1 MNKLEFLA
9 LLRKELSGLPE
20 DSIEECLTF
29 YSEMIDDRIED
40 GLSEQDAV
48 CEIGSVE
55 EIVSQTVSEIPL
67 GKLVKEKITP
77 KKRLSVLEIVLLALG
92 SPIWLSLLIAFFAV
106 FLSLYISLWSVI
118 ISLWAVFVS
127 VIGCAIGGIVSG
139 ILFIVFKNTISA
151 IAMIS
156 ASLVCA
162 GLSILLFF
170 GCKAVTKGFLWLTK
184 KSLSGIKNS
193 FIKKEAE

>member
-1 MNKLEFLA
+1 MDKLEFLA
-9 LLRKELSGLPE
+9 LLRKELSGLPQ

-156 ASLVCA
+156 TSLVCA

-170 GCKAVTKGFLWLTK
+170 GCKAVTKGFLRITK

>member
-1 MNKLEFLA
+1 MDKLEFLA
-9 LLRKELSGLPE
+9 LLRKELSGLPQ

-55 EIVSQTVSEIPL
+55 EIVSQTVAEIPL

-139 ILFIVFKNTISA
+139 ILFIVFKNTISGIA
-151 IAMIS
+151 IIS
-156 ASLVCA
+156 TSLVCA

-170 GCKAVTKGFLWLTK
+170 GCKAVTKGFLRLTK

-193 FIKKEAE
+193 FIKKEA